1 MKRLLY
7 FTFISII
14 CIQGHAQ
21 WNIIPSGTG
30 AGYGSLFYKSG
41 RLITYGSGATGLLIS
56 DDDGDSFVPIGIG
69 TAINRASFS
78 SINVGYAMA
87 RTNPFNL
94 DSSPHITTDGGNTW
108 VPIANPIQ
116 QLVHSIFAI
125 NDSTA
130 IYGTSWGRLW
140 KTSDGGNSFNYIHSD
155 ALITSTNGGKEI
167 RKLHF
172 ISDNV
177 GFASTGDLV
186 MTVDGGLTWNIVS
199 DTSNGSMNWYISD
212 ICFPSANIGYIS
224 GLNGLLAKTTD
235 GGFSWNDLSISDS
248 NFIYGIDFL
257 NPNLGVILNSEKNIL
272 RTQDGG
278 LNWTVDSTGFHMSKC
293 KMIDHSTIV
302 AVGANGII
310 IKTNTL
316 NIKPEN
322 KPQNSIVLYPNP
334 TNEII
339 KINLNKNENK
349 VIVKLHSLEGK
360 LMVSNQYFNTNSIE
374 MSITQQPGI
383 YILEISLN
391 SSKISVKVIKK

>member
-1 MKRLLY
+1 MRLLLIII
-7 FTFISII
+7 ISVIYI
-14 CIQGHAQ
+14 KGNTQ
-21 WNIIPSGTG
+21 WNVIPSGTG

-41 RLITYGSGATGLLIS
+41 RLITYGNGATGLLIS
-56 DDDGDSFVPIGIG
+56 DDDGDSFTAIGIG
-69 TAINRASFS
+69 TSINVASFS

-94 DSSPHITTDGGNTW
+94 VSSPHITTDGGATW
-108 VPIANPIQ
+108 LQTANPIQ
-116 QLVHSIFAI
+116 QLVHSMFAI

-140 KTSDGGNSFNYIHSD
+140 KTSDWGNSFNFIHSD

-172 ISDNV
+172 ISDNI

-186 MTVDGGLTWNIVS
+186 MTLDGGLTWNIVS

-235 GGFSWNDLSISDS
+235 GGLTWVDLSISDS
-248 NFIYGIDFL
+248 NYIYGIDFL

-272 RTQDGG
+272 RTDDGG
-278 LNWTVDSTGFHMSKC
+278 LNWTADSTGYHMSKC
-293 KMIDHSTIV
+293 KMIDHSTVV
-302 AVGANGII
+302 AVGANGVI

-316 NIKPEN
+316 NINQEK
-322 KPQNSIVLYPNP
+322 KSKHSIVLYPNP

-339 KINLNKNENK
+339 SVNLKNSEDKVQVKLYSLSGKVIQSNRYFNPKNIKINISQE
-349 VIVKLHSLEGK
+349 
-360 LMVSNQYFNTNSIE
+360 
-374 MSITQQPGI
+374 PGI
-383 YILEISLN
+383 YILEVILSN
-391 SSKISVKVIKK
+391 SKYSFKVIKK

>member
-1 MKRLLY
+1 MRHFLIII
-7 FTFISII
+7 ISVIYI
-14 CIQGHAQ
+14 KGNTQ
-21 WNIIPSGTG
+21 WNVIPSGTG

-41 RLITYGSGATGLLIS
+41 RLITYGNGATGLLIS
-56 DDDGDSFVPIGIG
+56 DDEGNSFTPIGIG
-69 TAINRASFS
+69 TAINVASFS
-78 SINVGYAMA
+78 SINIGYAMA

-94 DSSPHITTDGGNTW
+94 NSSPHITTDGGSTW
-108 VPIANPIQ
+108 NPIANPIQ

-140 KTSDGGNSFNYIHSD
+140 KTTDWGNSFNFIHSN

-186 MTVDGGLTWNIVS
+186 MTTDGGLTWNIVS
-199 DTSNGSMNWYISD
+199 DTTNGSMNWYISE

-235 GGFSWNDLSISDS
+235 GGLTWSDLSISDS
-248 NFIYGIDFL
+248 NYIYGIDFL
-257 NPNLGVILNSEKNIL
+257 NPNFGVILNSEKNIL
-272 RTQDGG
+272 RTDDGG
-278 LNWTVDSTGFHMSKC
+278 INWKADSTGYLMSKC
-293 KMIDHSTIV
+293 KMIDHSTVV

-310 IKTNTL
+310 IKTTTL
-316 NIKPEN
+316 NINQATKSN
-322 KPQNSIVLYPNP
+322 HSIVLYPNP

-339 KINLNKNENK
+339 TVNLKNTEDEVKVRLHSSLGK
-349 VIVKLHSLEGK
+349 VIL
-360 LMVSNQYFNTNSIE
+360 SNQYFNTDNIKISILQE
-374 MSITQQPGI
+374 PGI
-383 YILEISLN
+383 YILEVILTN
-391 SSKISVKVIKK
+391 SKYSFKVIKK

>member
-272 RTQDGG
+272 RTNKD
-278 LNWTVDSTGFHMSKC
+278 FHNLMENRK
-293 KMIDHSTIV
+293 KN
-302 AVGANGII
+302 AEER
-310 IKTNTL
+310 IKQMKNQALKDITNV
-316 NIKPEN
+316 
-322 KPQNSIVLYPNP
+322 S
-334 TNEII
+334 I
-339 KINLNKNENK
+339 KIAIES
-349 VIVKLHSLEGK
+349 VEKLLRNSMDKSK
-360 LMVSNQYFNTNSIE
+360 LDKIYLSSIE
-374 MSITQQPGI
+374 ETK
-383 YILEISLN
+383 LALKKK
-391 SSKISVKVIKK
+391 SS